1 MLISPNCWR
10 SIETNRSRTLYDWEY
25 IYYNKVTIHATFLL
39 NVTGNFIGSEQGFFY
54 RPPGPNRRPPVP
66 VYRTGWTVYRL
77 KPVELKFE
85 FKTHSY
91 TGFEHLTGRLDRF
104 TGPV

>member
-39 NVTGNFIGSEQGFFY
+39 NVTGNFIGSEQNGALALPA
-54 RPPGPNRRPPVP
+54 RTVQRVSLPAGWPWHQRWVADRNKGLHPSAKAVVVP
-66 VYRTGWTVYRL
+66 
-77 KPVELKFE
+77 
-85 FKTHSY
+85 
-91 TGFEHLTGRLDRF
+91 
-104 TGPV
+104 